1 MKVPSVV
8 FKTRVRDNS
17 IEGDNPFKWEDK
29 TTEDYFKGKKVILFS
44 LLQIFSHQ
52 LVLLFNYLILKNY
65 IMILKKKVLMKYI
78 V

>member
-29 TTEDYFKGKKVILFS
+29 TTEDYFKGKKVILT
-44 LLQIFSHQ
+44 
-52 LVLLFNYLILKNY
+52 K
-65 IMILKKKVLMKYI
+65 
-78 V
+78 

>member
-17 IEGDNPFKWEDK
+17 IEGDIFGWEDK

-44 LLQIFSHQ
+44 LPGWFSHQ